1 MITNYQ
7 VKDALRT
14 NKQKVEKELN
24 HIQTF
29 ITQPGLVISEE
40 TLKIIQDEIKA
51 MTDYSK
57 ALSNLIV
64 DINTSDFKEP
74 IKEPVIPPVKVPVKV
89 TSVILTPETATVNT
103 GQTTKLNATVLPY
116 SADNKE
122 VTFKS
127 SKEDIAKVDSTG
139 LVTGVAKGE
148 ADITVT
154 TTDGSFTKTAKIT
167 VNSTAV

>member
-1 MITNYQ
+1 MVTKYQ

-14 NKQKVEKELN
+14 NKQKVETELN
-24 HIQTF
+24 RIQTF
-29 ITQPGLVISEE
+29 IAQPGLVISEE

-51 MTDYSK
+51 MNDYSK
-57 ALSNLIV
+57 ALSNLII

-74 IKEPVIPPVKVPVKV
+74 IKEPVKVPVKV
-89 TSVILTPETATVNT
+89 ASVSITPETATVKI
-103 GQTTKLNATVLPY
+103 GETTKLNATVLPDN
-116 SADNKE
+116 ADNKE

-127 SKEDIAKVDSTG
+127 LKDNIAKVDSTG

-167 VNSTAV
+167 VNTAV

>member
-1 MITNYQ
+1 MVTKYQ

-14 NKQKVEKELN
+14 NKQKVETELN
-24 HIQTF
+24 RIQSF
-29 ITQPGLVISEE
+29 IAQPGLVISEE

-51 MTDYSK
+51 MNDYSK

-74 IKEPVIPPVKVPVKV
+74 IKEPVIPPVKV

-116 SADNKE
+116 NADNKE
-122 VTFKS
+122 VIFKS

-148 ADITVT
+148 SDITVT

-167 VNSTAV
+167 VNTVV

>member
-1 MITNYQ
+1 MITKYQ
-7 VKDALRT
+7 VKEALRT
-14 NKQKVEKELN
+14 NKQKVETELN
-24 HIQTF
+24 RIQTF
-29 ITQPGLVISEE
+29 IEQPGLLISEE
-40 TLKIIQDEIKA
+40 TLKIIQDQIKA
-51 MTDYSK
+51 MNDYSK

-64 DINTSDFKEP
+64 DINTSDFE
-74 IKEPVIPPVKVPVKV
+74 EPVKVPVKV
-89 TSVILTPETATVNT
+89 TSVTLTPETATVNT
-103 GQTTKLNATVLPY
+103 GKTTKLKATVVPDN
-116 SADNKE
+116 ADNKE

-127 SKEDIAKVDSTG
+127 LKENIAKVDSTG

>member
-1 MITNYQ
+1 MVTKYQ

-14 NKQKVEKELN
+14 NKQKVETELN
-24 HIQTF
+24 RIQTF
-29 ITQPGLVISEE
+29 IAQPGLVISGE

-51 MTDYSK
+51 MNDYSK

-74 IKEPVIPPVKVPVKV
+74 IKEPVKVSVKVA
-89 TSVILTPETATVNT
+89 SVSITPETATVNT
-103 GQTTKLNATVLPY
+103 GQTTKLNATVLPDN
-116 SADNKE
+116 ADNKE

-148 ADITVT
+148 SDITVT

-167 VNSTAV
+167 VNTAV

>member
-1 MITNYQ
+1 MVTKYQ

-14 NKQKVEKELN
+14 NKQKVETELN
-24 HIQTF
+24 RIQTF
-29 ITQPGLVISEE
+29 IAQPGLVISGE

-51 MTDYSK
+51 MNDYSK

-74 IKEPVIPPVKVPVKV
+74 IKEPVKVPVKV
-89 TSVILTPETATVNT
+89 ASVSITPETATVNT
-103 GQTTKLNATVLPY
+103 GQTTKLNATVLPDN
-116 SADNKE
+116 ADNKE

-148 ADITVT
+148 SDITVT

-167 VNSTAV
+167 VNTAV